1 MAEYRFDGIREVGE
15 KRAALGWFAL
25 GLSTAAWA
33 AFLIGVLW
41 LLGLEWPKAHGHFAG
56 LTYAVWLL
64 LSWIGAFLAG
74 ATAAAL
80 ATLRL
85 PGPKV
90 ATVAFWLG
98 CAVCLAVG
106 FSYLAILLP
115 IRR

>member
-1 MAEYRFDGIREVGE
+1 MAEYRFDGTCEVGE
-15 KRAALGWFAL
+15 KRAALAWFAL
-25 GLSTAAWA
+25 GLSTAAGV
-33 AFLIGVLW
+33 AFLMGVLW
-41 LLGLEWPKAHGHFAG
+41 LLGLEWPRAHGHFAG

-64 LSWIGAFLAG
+64 LSWIGAFVAG
-74 ATAAAL
+74 AIAVAL

-106 FSYLAILLP
+106 FSYLAILLLT
-115 IRR
+115 RR